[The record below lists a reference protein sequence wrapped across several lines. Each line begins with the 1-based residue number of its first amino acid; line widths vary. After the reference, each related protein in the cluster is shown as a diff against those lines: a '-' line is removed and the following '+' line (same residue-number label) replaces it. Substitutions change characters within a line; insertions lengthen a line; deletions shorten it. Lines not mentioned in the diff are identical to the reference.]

1 MQVILI
7 SGKARAGKDLSANI
21 LKEYFTEEGKTSII
35 LHYAD
40 FLKSFCREHLGY
52 KGKDVEGGR
61 ELLQWFG
68 TDVVRNNYEDTWVDI
83 MLALLKGIRNE
94 YDYIIISDVRF
105 PNEIEKIKS
114 NFKSVTLRIVRN
126 NEKNELLS
134 DEKKHISETALDNY
148 EFEHVIFNN
157 GTIDELKNS
166 LSYFK
171 SFCKEK

>member
-21 LKEYFTEEGKTSII
+21 LKEEFVKEGKTSII

-40 FLKSFCREHLGY
+40 FLKSFCREHLSY

-68 TDVVRNNYEDTWVDI
+68 TDVVRNNYEDTWVD
-83 MLALLKGIRNE
+83 MMFALLKGIRSE
-94 YDYIIISDVRF
+94 YDCVIIPDVRF
-105 PNEIEKIKS
+105 PNEIEKIKN

-126 NEKNELLS
+126 NEKNELS
-134 DEKKHISETALDNY
+134 NDEKKHLSETALDDY